1 MQIRRLYNLPQQKI
15 RRQLARN
22 SARPAEIA
30 LWRRLQGGQL
40 QGMEFLRQHDV
51 GDCIVDFYCP
61 EQSLVVE
68 LQDVVPPY
76 ASDKAEALWREQYLA
91 SLGLLVLHIKS
102 RDVLRHMD
110 DVLKKITTS
119 FE

>member
-15 RRQLARN
+15 RRQVARS

-61 EQSLVVE
+61 EQSLIIE
-68 LQDVVPPY
+68 LQDVVPPH
-76 ASDKAEALWREQYLA
+76 ALDRAEQLWREQYLA
-91 SLGLLVLHIKS
+91 SLGMRVVHIKS
-102 RDVLRHMD
+102 SDVLRHID
-110 DVLKKITTS
+110 DVLKKIMRN